1 MARTHDL
8 PQPPVV
14 NSAWLFR
21 RLLDLYGAN
30 LVCDVGSFDGTHA
43 LTFARPGTRVV
54 ALEANP
60 TNAEALANNGRVADA
75 GIDVF
80 HVAAWNKDEDITFNV
95 IGLLDGDANKWQN
108 KISSIR
114 SRRDFEHEN
123 HEVTVR
129 ATRLNAFVAE
139 LNMAMSRSI
148 ALWIDVEGVG
158 FEVLEG
164 IKGMQDEVCV
174 IHIEVETSPFWE
186 QQHLWPDVQALMSGF
201 GFTAVARGPGDLQF
215 DVVIINDAFRQQ
227 SPFAT
232 RWLIILS
239 WVRWRAGRLLG
250 CVRRAVRALYPARPD
265 S

>member
-14 NSAWLFR
+14 SSAWLFR

-30 LVCDVGSFDGTHA
+30 VVCDVGSFDGTHA
-43 LTFARPGTRVV
+43 LTFSRPGTRVV

-60 TNAEALANNGRVADA
+60 TNAETLANNSRVADA
-75 GIDVF
+75 GIDVC

-95 IGLLDGDANKWQN
+95 IGLLDGDANTWCN

-114 SRRDFEHEN
+114 SRRDFAHDN
-123 HEVTVR
+123 QEVTVR
-129 ATRLNAFVAE
+129 ATRLDTFVAA
-139 LNMAMSRSI
+139 LNIAMPRSI

-164 IKGMQDEVCV
+164 IAGMQDEVCA
-174 IHIEVETSPFWE
+174 IHIEVETTPFWE
-186 QQHLWPDVQALMSGF
+186 QQHLWPEVLALMNGCGF
-201 GFTAVARGPGDLQF
+201 SALARGAGDLQF
-215 DVVIINDAFRQQ
+215 DVVFVNDAFREQA
-227 SPFAT
+227 SLAT
-232 RWLIILS
+232 RWLVMLS
-239 WVRWRAGRLLG
+239 WARRRAGRLLG
-250 CVRRAVRALYPARPD
+250 PVRQAVRSLVPARQA